1 MKNKIFSVLFLLLC
15 GVFFSCNNEVDG
27 DGGNGGGDTKP
38 IQPEES
44 KDLFEGNTFEGQ
56 LLDGS
61 AFGTLVFGDNGFTLI
76 TTAIVTGN
84 YSIVDNIATL
94 EAQVLLDGDKSDYVS
109 ITTTVIENNSF
120 LIEYPLELIQQFGDY
135 EFSSGNLNESGTAV
149 PVKYSLKT
157 ISGVTSEYVENKG
170 VKISIDL
177 PENIYSIFIRRYK
190 LGQRGYT
197 HIAYHCGYDNETG
210 ENLFF
215 DKGNYDIYDEF
226 VDAKYQYT
234 YTVELGISKNN
245 DSTNYEYGYTKI
257 VIPDNGVKKDFD
269 NIDINTRASLIWEKT
284 NKKFRWNMYP
294 TISDI
299 PEGFEYYT
307 NISYYLYDDDGWF
320 SYNVESN
327 IPYNEQDDIYIE
339 SEFFGKEI
347 PCTSKQFFIEK
358 KDFSN
363 GLDYSYTYFIDPF
376 DVTGIPESITLP
388 SGQPL
393 ELEEVENG
401 VKLTINIPYSKI
413 SNVTIYRDGE
423 NYMDYS
429 LDYDENWNQLYY
441 PLGEISF
448 MDYFVDGG
456 KEYSYYVDYSY
467 SEYNEGT
474 GEDEYTDLKTEIK
487 TINVSESVDSMEL
500 DKYQISNDYSF
511 EWTPLLCKYSWTVL
525 PTITPALP
533 SGFEGYVRLD
543 YKDNNENCIFIE
555 SDIKKGSCFISSDDE
570 YYIESAKLTVFSN
583 KLRDNETVYM
593 PDLDVELPS
602 NNRSIKKEYASL
614 LLSQNEEGVQ
624 LSVNLPNNVKSVH
637 VYRNKQED
645 SSNSYMDLEGEFD
658 QGNKI
663 FTDSFVEPSK
673 DYEYYLSYGI
683 QEDDGYYTAYTTTQ
697 TITISESVKYCE
709 LENYTIEDYG
719 ILNGSYNEDSGYYE
733 YEWTGVKLN
742 KPLPDN
748 FKYTANLYYRT
759 EDYSITICDGS
770 SFFDLE
776 DETLSLIGGGLLV
789 EPKNE
794 GEILTYI
801 GLVEKEFSVSDI
813 GAGIPT
819 TISVE

>member
-27 DGGNGGGDTKP
+27 GGGNGGGDTKP

-44 KDLFEGNTFEGQ
+44 KDLFKGNTFEGQ

-61 AFGTLVFGDNGFTLI
+61 TFGTLVFGDDGFTLI

-94 EAQVLLDGDKSDYVS
+94 EAQVLLDGEKSDYVS

-157 ISGVTSEYVENKG
+157 ISGVTSEYIENKG

-177 PENIYSIFIRRYK
+177 PENIYSISIRRNK

-197 HIAYHCGYDNETG
+197 HIEYYCGYDNETG
-210 ENLFF
+210 EQLFF

-245 DSTNYEYGYTKI
+245 YGTNYEYGYTKI

-269 NIDINTRASLIWEKT
+269 NIDVNTRASLIWEQA

-307 NISYYLYDDDGWF
+307 SISYSLNDDDGWF
-320 SYNVESN
+320 GCNTESN
-327 IPYNEQDDIYIE
+327 IPNNEQDDIYIE

-347 PCTSKQFFIEK
+347 PCTSKQFYIEK
-358 KDFSN
+358 KSN
-363 GLDYSYTYFIDPF
+363 SLDYSYTYFIDPF

-413 SNVTIYRDGE
+413 SNVYIYRDGE
-423 NYMDYS
+423 DYMYYS
-429 LDYDENWNQLYY
+429 LDYDENGDQLYY

-474 GEDEYTDLKTEIK
+474 GEYEYTDLKTEIK

-533 SGFEGYVRLD
+533 SGFEGYVSLE
-543 YKDNNENCIFIE
+543 YEDNNKNFTSIR
-555 SDIKKGSCFISSDDE
+555 SNIKKGSCFISSDDE

-583 KLRDNETVYM
+583 KLRENETVYM
-593 PDLDVELPS
+593 SDLDVELPS
-602 NNRSIKKEYASL
+602 NNRSIKREYASL

-624 LSVNLPNNVKSVH
+624 LSVNLPNNVKSVS

-645 SSNSYMDLEGEFD
+645 SFNSYMDLNGEFD

-673 DYEYYLSYGI
+673 DYEYYLSYYI
-683 QEDDGYYTAYTTTQ
+683 QEDDCYYTAYTTTQ

-719 ILNGSYNEDSGYYE
+719 ILNVSYNEDLDWYE
-733 YEWTGVKLN
+733 CEWTGVKLN

-776 DETLSLIGGGLLV
+776 DETLSLIGGGLCV

-794 GEILTYI
+794 GEIHTSI

-819 TISVE
+819 TIPVE

>member
-27 DGGNGGGDTKP
+27 GGGNGGGDINP

-44 KDLFEGNTFEGQ
+44 KDLFKGNTFEGQ

-61 AFGTLVFGDNGFTLI
+61 AFGTLVFGDDGFTLI

-94 EAQVLLDGDKSDYVS
+94 EAQVLLDGEKTDYVS

-197 HIAYHCGYDNETG
+197 HIAASCGYDNETG
-210 ENLFF
+210 EQLFF

-245 DSTNYEYGYTKI
+245 YGTNYEYGYTKI

-269 NIDINTRASLIWEKT
+269 NIDVNTRASLIWDKA

-294 TISDI
+294 TISGI

-307 NISYYLYDDDGWF
+307 SISYSLYDDDGGF
-320 SYNVESN
+320 SCNTESN
-327 IPYNEQDDIYIE
+327 IPNNEQDDIYIE

-347 PCTSKQFFIEK
+347 PCTSKQFYIEK

-363 GLDYSYTYFIDPF
+363 VLDYSYTYFIDPF

-423 NYMDYS
+423 DYMDYS

-474 GEDEYTDLKTEIK
+474 EEYEYTDLKTEIK

-533 SGFEGYVRLD
+533 SGFEEYVSLE
-543 YKDNNENCIFIE
+543 YEDNNSIRSN
-555 SDIKKGSCFISSDDE
+555 IKKGSCFISSDDE
-570 YYIESAKLTVFSN
+570 CYIESAKLTVFSN
-583 KLRDNETVYM
+583 KLRENETVYM
-593 PDLDVELPS
+593 SDLDVELPS

-673 DYEYYLSYGI
+673 DYEYYLSYDI
-683 QEDDGYYTAYTTTQ
+683 QEDDDYYTAYTTTQ

-733 YEWTGVKLN
+733 YEWADLKLN

-748 FKYTANLYYRT
+748 FKYTAKLYYIT

-819 TISVE
+819 TISAE

>member
-1 MKNKIFSVLFLLLC
+1 M
-15 GVFFSCNNEVDG
+15 
-27 DGGNGGGDTKP
+27 
-38 IQPEES
+38 
-44 KDLFEGNTFEGQ
+44 
-56 LLDGS
+56 
-61 AFGTLVFGDNGFTLI
+61 
-76 TTAIVTGN
+76 
-84 YSIVDNIATL
+84 
-94 EAQVLLDGDKSDYVS
+94 
-109 ITTTVIENNSF
+109 
-120 LIEYPLELIQQFGDY
+120 
-135 EFSSGNLNESGTAV
+135 
-149 PVKYSLKT
+149 KT

-177 PENIYSIFIRRYK
+177 PENIYSISISRYK

-197 HIAYHCGYDNETG
+197 HIAVSCGYDNETG

-245 DSTNYEYGYTKI
+245 YGTNYEYGYTKI

-269 NIDINTRASLIWEKT
+269 NIDVNTRANLIWDKA

-307 NISYYLYDDDGWF
+307 NISYSLNDDDDGWF
-320 SYNVESN
+320 GCNTESN
-327 IPYNEQDDIYIE
+327 VPYNEQYDIYIE

-363 GLDYSYTYFIDPF
+363 SLDYSYTYFIDPF

-474 GEDEYTDLKTEIK
+474 GEYEDTDLKTEIK

-533 SGFEGYVRLD
+533 SGFEGYVSLE
-543 YKDNNENCIFIE
+543 YEDNNSIR

-570 YYIESAKLTVFSN
+570 CYIESAKLTVFSN
-583 KLRDNETVYM
+583 KLRENETVYM
-593 PDLDVELPS
+593 SDLDVELPS

-614 LLSQNEEGVQ
+614 SLSQNEEGVQ

-645 SSNSYMDLEGEFD
+645 SSDSYMDLNGEFD

-742 KPLPDN
+742 KPLPSN

-819 TISVE
+819 TIPVE

>member
-27 DGGNGGGDTKP
+27 GGNGGGDTKP

-44 KDLFEGNTFEGQ
+44 KDLFKGNTFEGQ

-61 AFGTLVFGDNGFTLI
+61 AFGTLVFGDDGFTLI

-94 EAQVLLDGDKSDYVS
+94 EAQVLLDGEKSDYVS
-109 ITTTVIENNSF
+109 ITTSVIENNSF
-120 LIEYPLELIQQFGDY
+120 LIEYPRELIQQFGDY

-177 PENIYSIFIRRYK
+177 PENIYSISIRRNK

-197 HIAYHCGYDNETG
+197 HIEYYCGHDNETG
-210 ENLFF
+210 EFLFF

-245 DSTNYEYGYTKI
+245 YGTNYEYGYTKI

-269 NIDINTRASLIWEKT
+269 NIDVDTRANLVWEKT

-307 NISYYLYDDDGWF
+307 NISYSLNDDDDGWF
-320 SYNVESN
+320 GCNTESN
-327 IPYNEQDDIYIE
+327 VPYNEQYDIYIE

-347 PCTSKQFFIEK
+347 PCTSKQFFIQKEY
-358 KDFSN
+358 FSN
-363 GLDYSYTYFIDPF
+363 YLDYSYTYFIDPF

-413 SNVTIYRDGE
+413 DDVTVYRDGE
-423 NYMDYS
+423 DYMYYS
-429 LDYDENWNQLYY
+429 LDYDENGDQLYY

-474 GEDEYTDLKTEIK
+474 GEYEYTDLKTEIK

-533 SGFEGYVRLD
+533 SGFEGYVSLE
-543 YKDNNENCIFIE
+543 YEDNNKNFTSIR
-555 SDIKKGSCFISSDDE
+555 SNIKKGSCFISSDDE

-583 KLRDNETVYM
+583 GLRENETVYM
-593 PDLDVELPS
+593 SDLDVELPS
-602 NNRSIKKEYASL
+602 NNRSIKREYASL

-624 LSVNLPNNVKSVH
+624 LSVNLPNNVKSVQ

-645 SSNSYMDLEGEFD
+645 SFNSYMDLNGEFD

-742 KPLPDN
+742 KPLPSN

-819 TISVE
+819 TIPVE